1 MNAARSAT
9 PSRSRSRRLPL
20 LLVTAWLPIALA
32 CGGQVP
38 QVPSPEEHFGFE
50 MGAANRLANWDD
62 LTSYYEALSNA
73 GDRVAVDTLGPST
86 KGRPFVM
93 LTITSPE
100 NHRRLDRLH
109 DVQRR
114 LADPRTFA
122 AGAEGEAELAA
133 LLDEGRAVV
142 MITHAIHSTEV
153 GTAQSAAKLAH
164 HLAASTD
171 EKVAEVLENVI
182 LLQIPSL
189 NPDGTQWVNDFYNE
203 HAGGPFDGEPPP
215 WLYHFYTGHDN
226 NRDWYTFYQK
236 ETQHT
241 VRAQNEWHPQI
252 VHDIHQMGGG
262 GARMFFPPYID
273 PMEPNVDP
281 GLVSAVNQLGTWMAA
296 ELTSQGKKGVV
307 VNAIFDGFH
316 PGRAYMHYHGAARIL
331 SETASARLATSV
343 NVPRETVR
351 GGREYDAS
359 QAAWNFPWPWEGGE
373 WGLPEIVEYQFAG
386 AMALL
391 SNAARNRRYW
401 LENFYRVN
409 QRASAGWDE
418 WPAAWAIP
426 ADQEN
431 RVGLESVL
439 RILAMGDV
447 EVHQAEAAFSA
458 GGESYPAGSYVVPMQ
473 QPWAS
478 FAQTL
483 LVEQEYPDLRQ
494 YPGGPPKR
502 PYDVTAHTLPLL
514 MGVEARAL
522 EALPQVALGDPISAP
537 EVSYELPASLSGM
550 DAPRVGFYK
559 GHQETMPAGWTRW
572 MLDQHE
578 LRYDTLHDARLRA
591 GSLGD
596 DYDVLLFQ
604 SQSAPSIRNGH
615 APGTLPEQYTGG
627 LGDAGSDAVREFVE
641 SGGRLVMVEEAA
653 QFAVDLFGLRV
664 SNPVASL
671 SNTEFYVPGSLLRV
685 QLAADPLSAGYK
697 GSTPVWYWRSSRA
710 FEVDDARV
718 EVLGRYAA
726 DPVVAGWVLGPER
739 LAGRPALLRARV
751 GAGEVILF
759 GFQPNYRGQSIVT
772 WPLFFN
778 AIAGAGG

>member
-1 MNAARSAT
+1 MRASLIVAAW
-9 PSRSRSRRLPL
+9 
-20 LLVTAWLPIALA
+20 TASVAA

-38 QVPSPEEHFGFE
+38 QVPSPTDHFGFA
-50 MGAANRLANWDD
+50 MGTAGRLANWDE
-62 LTSYYEALSNA
+62 LTAYYEALARA
-73 GDRVAVDTLGPST
+73 GDRVSVDTLGPST
-86 KGRPFVM
+86 AGRPFVM

-100 NHRRLDRLH
+100 NHRRLDRLRE
-109 DVQRR
+109 VQLQ
-114 LADPRTFA
+114 LADPRLLPD
-122 AGAEGEAELAA
+122 GAEGEAELEA
-133 LLDEGRAVV
+133 LLEEGRAVV
-142 MITHAIHSTEV
+142 MITNAIHSTEV
-153 GTAQSAAKLAH
+153 GTSQSAAKLAH
-164 HLAASTD
+164 RLASATD
-171 EKVAEVLENVI
+171 ERTREILDNVI
-182 LLQIPSL
+182 VLQIPSL

-203 HAGGPFDGEPPP
+203 HAGTAFDGRPPP

-281 GLVSAVNQLGTWMAA
+281 ALVSAVNQLGSWMAA
-296 ELTSQGKKGVV
+296 ELVSQGKKGVV

-316 PGRAYMHYHGAARIL
+316 PGRAYMHYHGGARIL
-331 SETASARLATSV
+331 SETASARLATTV
-343 NVPRETVR
+343 DVPAETVR
-351 GGREYDAS
+351 GGREYDAA
-359 QAAWNFPWPWEGGE
+359 QAAWNFPWPWRGGE
-373 WGLPEIVEYQFAG
+373 WGLPDIVEYQFAG

-401 LENFYRVN
+401 LENFHRVTE
-409 QRASAGWDE
+409 RAVAGWDE

-426 ADQEN
+426 AEQEN
-431 RVGLESVL
+431 RVGVESVL

-447 EVHQAEAAFSA
+447 EVRPAEAAFEA
-458 GGESYPAGSYVVPMQ
+458 GGRSYPAGSHVVLMR

-483 LVEQEYPDLRQ
+483 LVEQEYPDLRE

-514 MGVEARAL
+514 MGIEAHAL
-522 EALPQVALGDPISAP
+522 DAEPSATLGEPISAP
-537 EVSYELPASLSGM
+537 AVAYELPETLSG
-550 DAPRVGFYK
+550 DGAPRVGVYK
-559 GHQETMPAGWTRW
+559 GHRETMPAGWTRW

-578 LRYDTLHDARLRA
+578 LRYDTLHDARIRA
-591 GSLGD
+591 GGLGD

-604 SQSAPSIRNGH
+604 SQSAAAIRMGH
-615 APGTLPEQYTGG
+615 APGSLPEQYTGG
-627 LGDAGSDAVREFVE
+627 LGDAGSEAVREFVE
-641 SGGRLVMVEEAA
+641 AGGRLVMVEEAA
-653 QFAVDLFGLRV
+653 EFAVELFGLGV
-664 SNPVASL
+664 SNPVAGL
-671 SNTEFYVPGSLLRV
+671 PNTEFYVPGSLLRV
-685 QLAADPLSAGYK
+685 ELADDPLSAGYD

-710 FEVDDARV
+710 FAVEDERV
-718 EVLGRYAA
+718 EVVGRYGA

-739 LAGRPALLRARV
+739 LAGRPALLRARI
-751 GAGEVILF
+751 GDGEVVLF

-778 AIAGAGG
+778 ALAGQGPE

>member
-1 MNAARSAT
+1 MRASLIVAAW
-9 PSRSRSRRLPL
+9 
-20 LLVTAWLPIALA
+20 TASVAA

-38 QVPSPEEHFGFE
+38 QVPSPTDHFGFA
-50 MGAANRLANWDD
+50 MGTAGRLANWDE
-62 LTSYYEALSNA
+62 LTAYYEALARA

-86 KGRPFVM
+86 AGRPFVM

-100 NHRRLDRLH
+100 NHRRLDRLRE
-109 DVQRR
+109 VQRQ
-114 LADPRTFA
+114 LADPRLLPDGA
-122 AGAEGEAELAA
+122 AGEAELEA
-133 LLDEGRAVV
+133 LLEEGRAVV
-142 MITHAIHSTEV
+142 MITNAIHSTEV
-153 GTAQSAAKLAH
+153 GTSQSAAKLAH
-164 HLAASTD
+164 RLASATD
-171 EKVAEVLENVI
+171 ERTREILDNVI
-182 LLQIPSL
+182 VLQIPSL

-203 HAGGPFDGEPPP
+203 HAGTEFDGRPPP

-281 GLVSAVNQLGTWMAA
+281 ALVSAVNQLGSWMAA
-296 ELTSQGKKGVV
+296 ELVSQGKKGVV

-316 PGRAYMHYHGAARIL
+316 PGRAYMHYHGGARIL
-331 SETASARLATSV
+331 SETASARLATTV
-343 NVPRETVR
+343 DVPAEAVR
-351 GGREYDAS
+351 GGREYDAA
-359 QAAWNFPWPWEGGE
+359 QAAWNFPWPWRGGE
-373 WGLPEIVEYQFAG
+373 WGLPDIVEYQFAG

-401 LENFYRVN
+401 LENFQRVTE
-409 QRASAGWDE
+409 RAVAGWDE

-426 ADQEN
+426 AEQDN
-431 RVGLESVL
+431 RVGVESVL

-447 EVHQAEAAFSA
+447 EVRPAETAFEA
-458 GGESYPAGSYVVPMQ
+458 GGRSYPAGSHMVLMR

-483 LVEQEYPDLRQ
+483 LVEQEYPDLRE

-514 MGVEARAL
+514 MGMEAHAL
-522 EALPQVALGDPISAP
+522 DAEPSATLGEPIPAP
-537 EVSYELPASLSGM
+537 VVTYDLPATLSG
-550 DAPRVGFYK
+550 DGAPRVGVYK
-559 GHQETMPAGWTRW
+559 GHRETMPAGWTRW

-578 LRYDTLHDARLRA
+578 LRYDTLHDARIRA
-591 GSLGD
+591 GRLGD

-604 SQSAPSIRNGH
+604 SQSAAAIRMGH
-615 APGTLPEQYTGG
+615 APGSLPEQYTGG
-627 LGDAGSDAVREFVE
+627 LGDEGSEAVREFVE
-641 SGGRLVMVEEAA
+641 AGGRLVMVEEAA
-653 QFAVDLFGLRV
+653 EFAVELFGLAV
-664 SNPVASL
+664 SNPVAGL
-671 SNTEFYVPGSLLRV
+671 PNTEFYVPGSLLRV
-685 QLAADPLSAGYK
+685 ELADDPLSAGYD

-710 FEVDDARV
+710 FAVEDERV
-718 EVLGRYAA
+718 EVIGRYGA

-739 LAGRPALLRARV
+739 LAGRPALLRARI
-751 GAGEVILF
+751 GDGEVVLF

-778 AIAGAGG
+778 ALAGQGPG

>member
-1 MNAARSAT
+1 MRAS
-9 PSRSRSRRLPL
+9 
-20 LLVTAWLPIALA
+20 LLVAAWTASVAA

-38 QVPSPEEHFGFE
+38 QVPSPADHFGFA
-50 MGAANRLANWDD
+50 MGAAGKLANWDE
-62 LTSYYEALSNA
+62 LSAYYEALARA
-73 GDRVAVDTLGPST
+73 GDRVAVDTLGLST
-86 KGRPFVM
+86 AGRPFVM

-100 NHRRLDRLH
+100 NHRRLDRLKE
-109 DVQRR
+109 VQLR
-114 LADPRTFA
+114 LADPRTRA
-122 AGAEGEAELAA
+122 DGAEGEAELEA
-133 LLDEGRAVV
+133 LLEEGRTVV

-153 GTAQSAAKLAH
+153 GTSQSAAKLAH
-164 HLAASTD
+164 RLASATD
-171 EKVAEVLENVI
+171 EKTMEILDNVI
-182 LLQIPSL
+182 VLQIPSL

-203 HAGGPFDGEPPP
+203 HAGTAFDGRPPP

-281 GLVSAVNQLGTWMAA
+281 ALVSAVNQLGTWMAA
-296 ELTSQGKKGVV
+296 ELVSQGKKGVV

-316 PGRAYMHYHGAARIL
+316 PGRAYMHYHGGARIL
-331 SETASARLATSV
+331 SETASARLATTV
-343 NVPRETVR
+343 DVPAETVR
-351 GGREYDAS
+351 GGREYDAA
-359 QAAWNFPWPWEGGE
+359 QAAWNFPWPWRGGE

-391 SNAARNRRYW
+391 SNAARNRRFW
-401 LENFYRVN
+401 LENFHRVT
-409 QRASAGWDE
+409 QRAVEGWDE

-426 ADQEN
+426 AEQGN
-431 RVGLESVL
+431 RLGVESVL

-447 EVHQAEAAFSA
+447 EVRPAEASFEA
-458 GGESYPAGSYVVPMQ
+458 GGRSYPAGSHVVLMR

-483 LVEQEYPDLRQ
+483 LVEQEYPDLRE

-502 PYDVTAHTLPLL
+502 PYDVTAHALPLL
-514 MGVEARAL
+514 MGVEAHAL
-522 EALPQVALGDPISAP
+522 DATPGVALGEPISAP
-537 EVSYELPASLSGM
+537 VVAYDLPAILSGE
-550 DAPRVGFYK
+550 DAPRVGVYK
-559 GHQETMPAGWTRW
+559 GHRETMPAGWTRW

-578 LRYDTLHDARLRA
+578 LRYDTLHDARIRA
-591 GSLGD
+591 GRLGD

-604 SQSAPSIRNGH
+604 SQSAASIRMGH
-615 APGTLPEQYTGG
+615 PPGSLPEQYTGG
-627 LGDAGSDAVREFVE
+627 LGEDGSDAVREFVE
-641 SGGRLVMVEEAA
+641 AGGRMVVVEEAA
-653 QFAVDLFGLRV
+653 EFAVDLFGLGVR
-664 SNPVASL
+664 NPVAGL
-671 SNTEFYVPGSLLRV
+671 PNTEFYVPGSLLRV
-685 QLAADPLSAGYK
+685 ELADDPLSAGYE

-710 FEVDDARV
+710 FAVEDERV
-718 EVLGRYAA
+718 EVVGRYGA
-726 DPVVAGWVLGPER
+726 DPVVAGWVLGPDR
-739 LAGRPALLRARV
+739 LAGRPALLRARI
-751 GAGEVILF
+751 GGGEVVLF

-778 AIAGAGG
+778 ALAGRGPE